1 MLYTKL
7 TVFFIIEQVLC
18 ENTPIWQREPKYPIG
33 RGIVIPNIRTLTKTL
48 RNYILISRT
57 TETILILFKCKVF
70 LDEGLN
76 RFRGENAKKRN
87 ETLQHVKNVLIKPL
101 ATILSI
107 FGSYQTLHGDF
118 WDEGNSI
125 L

>member
-1 MLYTKL
+1 MLYTEL

-18 ENTPIWQREPKYPIG
+18 ENTPIWQSKQKYPIG
-33 RGIVIPNIRTLTKTL
+33 RGIVILNIRTLTKTL
-48 RNYILISRT
+48 CNYILISRT

-87 ETLQHVKNVLIKPL
+87 ETLQHVKM
-101 ATILSI
+101 
-107 FGSYQTLHGDF
+107 F
-118 WDEGNSI
+118 
-125 L
+125 